1 MKFSAV
7 LVLALAVAT
16 TASPL
21 IVPHEELCSDK
32 SAPVAGGFS
41 PASLNEPAT
50 LEVFEAIADEFILT
64 HNTTVTCDDFVIE
77 PLKACSQVVAGTNYE
92 VIMHI
97 ICPVSDTT
105 ITVYGSAHLPLP
117 VKGGRPLIVG
127 EVEQVPE

>member
-1 MKFSAV
+1 M
-7 LVLALAVAT
+7 
-16 TASPL
+16 
-21 IVPHEELCSDK
+21 
-32 SAPVAGGFS
+32 
-41 PASLNEPAT
+41 
-50 LEVFEAIADEFILT
+50 
-64 HNTTVTCDDFVIE
+64 
-77 PLKACSQVVAGTNYE
+77 AGTNYE